1 MVILVLNC
9 GSSSI
14 KYQVLDMQNVNNYSL
29 KAKGLVERVG
39 GDNATIT
46 HKVPGR
52 ENVFVEKSIKDHS
65 EGISDV
71 LGLLLDAETGVLKS
85 LEEIDAVG
93 HRVAHGGEYFSGAA
107 LVNDDTI
114 EKIEKCCTLA
124 PLHNPANLI
133 GIRAAAGLMPST
145 PQVAVF
151 DTSFHQTIPDYA
163 YMYALPYEYYEKYG
177 LRRYGFHGTSHQYVA
192 NKACEALGW
201 NIAEKKI
208 ITCHLGNGS
217 SITAIKDGKSVDTSM
232 GFTPLEGVTMG
243 TRCGD
248 IDASAVTFLMEKEG
262 LDVNGINNVLNK
274 KSGLLGISQL
284 SADNRDV
291 EAAAK
296 EGSSKARLAHL
307 KRCYDIKKYIGAYAA
322 VLNGVDLI
330 IMTGGIGE
338 NARNVRRQVL
348 SGLEYLGVEI
358 DLERNENVDC
368 DNCIISKPESKVV
381 VMVVCT
387 NEELVIARDTMS
399 IVSAL

>member
-1 MVILVLNC
+1 
-9 GSSSI
+9 
-14 KYQVLDMQNVNNYSL
+14 
-29 KAKGLVERVG
+29 
-39 GDNATIT
+39 
-46 HKVPGR
+46 
-52 ENVFVEKSIKDHS
+52 
-65 EGISDV
+65 
-71 LGLLLDAETGVLKS
+71 
-85 LEEIDAVG
+85 
-93 HRVAHGGEYFSGAA
+93 
-107 LVNDDTI
+107 
-114 EKIEKCCTLA
+114 
-124 PLHNPANLI
+124 
-133 GIRAAAGLMPST
+133 
-145 PQVAVF
+145 
-151 DTSFHQTIPDYA
+151 
-163 YMYALPYEYYEKYG
+163 
-177 LRRYGFHGTSHQYVA
+177 
-192 NKACEALGW
+192 
-201 NIAEKKI
+201 
-208 ITCHLGNGS
+208 
-217 SITAIKDGKSVDTSM
+217 
-232 GFTPLEGVTMG
+232 MG

-296 EGSSKARLAHL
+296 EGSVKARLAHL

-348 SGLEYLGVEI
+348 SGLEYLGVEL
-358 DLERNENVDC
+358 DVDRNENVDC

-387 NEELVIARDTMS
+387 NEELVIARDTMN